1 MVVQLCNFD
10 TKVAAFGGW
19 GDRGVVFFRMNSI
32 RCVKRYMTARKCG
45 VKEIW
50 TVNVWVK
57 TVKSLAKISM

>member
-1 MVVQLCNFD
+1 
-10 TKVAAFGGW
+10 
-19 GDRGVVFFRMNSI
+19 MNSI
-32 RCVKRYMTARKCG
+32 RCIKRYMTATVCG